1 MARPSNALSL
11 ILPQTLQ
18 MAVLDAL
25 PPRYSILLRMIF
37 PVFQKKPRLYI
48 LLTLL
53 FAVHTSI
60 ACWRHIRN
68 LYFVTLEVRYNNKLY
83 NAILDY
89 AVKNSTGVSHND
101 KNNSDIDSG
110 DEKEDFDTYWKHWIH
125 LKFKKCGSQDTPWFL
140 DLRTIILTAW
150 KIEHLKEFVHDAN
163 QHYIECH
170 IHCVAVYLDH
180 VLADIKTYLKGRSCP
195 PGTGKSSLAFVIASE
210 LQLDIYT
217 LSLNSSGLD
226 EEQLVALFH
235 AIPKHCIVL
244 LEDVNCSGIS
254 REHSDSAANAEMK
267 DKTSGGLTLSSL
279 LNALDGPATPE
290 GYILI
295 VTINYR
301 EKLDKALIRPGWV
314 DMEVPFSYADKD
326 MIRDLFS
333 CLCMIPPIRYRPR
346 SATTEFQT
354 LPWNLRVKFLGASSP
369 LRRFKATFCDTWG
382 VLRMLLRVPK
392 NGHETS
398 SARNKLDRALEIL
411 DVLM

>member
-1 MARPSNALSL
+1 M
-11 ILPQTLQ
+11 
-18 MAVLDAL
+18 LDKGL
-25 PPRYSILLRMIF
+25 
-37 PVFQKKPRLYI
+37 V
-48 LLTLL
+48 
-53 FAVHTSI
+53 
-60 ACWRHIRN
+60 
-68 LYFVTLEVRYNNKLY
+68 
-83 NAILDY
+83 
-89 AVKNSTGVSHND
+89 
-101 KNNSDIDSG
+101 
-110 DEKEDFDTYWKHWIH
+110 
-125 LKFKKCGSQDTPWFL
+125 
-140 DLRTIILTAW
+140 
-150 KIEHLKEFVHDAN
+150 
-163 QHYIECH
+163 
-170 IHCVAVYLDH
+170 DH

-333 CLCMIPPIRYRPR
+333 CLYLAM
-346 SATTEFQT
+346 EFTSQV
-354 LPWNLRVKFLGASSP
+354 PGGKFTAAEIQGY
-369 LRRFKATFCDTWG
+369 
-382 VLRMLLRVPK
+382 LLRHMGSPEDAVK
-392 NGHETS
+392 GAKKW
-398 SARNKLDRALEIL
+398 ARNLLSEKQAG
-411 DVLM
+411 